1 MAKKEAEETEKAR
14 LEATHLGPDAVNPLL
29 ETMGLEK
36 VKSGVSLG
44 DLLRR
49 PQITYEDLA
58 AIDVRRPVLTPE
70 IIKTV
75 ETDVKYAGYI
85 KRELAEVE
93 RQKKLE
99 NKFIPEDMDYGKIK
113 GLRLEAGQK
122 LAKFRPAT
130 VGQASRISGVSPAD
144 ISVLLLY
151 LGIK

>member
-1 MAKKEAEETEKAR
+1 
-14 LEATHLGPDAVNPLL
+14 
-29 ETMGLEK
+29 
-36 VKSGVSLG
+36 
-44 DLLRR
+44 
-49 PQITYEDLA
+49 
-58 AIDVRRPVLTPE
+58 
-70 IIKTV
+70 V

-99 NKFIPEDMDYGKIK
+99 DKFIPEDMDYGKIK

-122 LAKFRPAT
+122 LAKLRPAT

>member
-1 MAKKEAEETEKAR
+1 MS
-14 LEATHLGPDAVNPLL
+14 NP
-29 ETMGLEK
+29 TTFVVDKYGK
-36 VKSGVSLG
+36 IVSRF
-44 DLLRR
+44 DNVVS
-49 PQITYEDLA
+49 YEDLKE
-58 AIDVRRPVLTPE
+58 IDQERPELPDEV
-70 IIKTV
+70 IKTV

-99 NKFIPEDMDYGKIK
+99 DKHIPADLDYKNIK

-122 LAKFRPAT
+122 LEKFRPLT
-130 VGQASRISGVSPAD
+130 IGQASRISGVSPAD

>member
-1 MAKKEAEETEKAR
+1 MNKKALEEAEKER
-14 LEATHLGPDAVNPLL
+14 LEATHYGPDAVNPLL
-29 ETMGLEK
+29 FRMCTEP

-49 PQITYEDLA
+49 PQLTYADLA
-58 AIDVRRPVLTPE
+58 EIDANRPNLPPE
-70 IIKTV
+70 VVKTV

-93 RQKKLE
+93 RQKRLE
-99 NKFIPEDMDYGKIK
+99 DKHLPAELDYTAIK

-122 LAKFRPAT
+122 LAKFRPTT

>member
-1 MAKKEAEETEKAR
+1 MET
-14 LEATHLGPDAVNPLL
+14 THLGPDAVNPLL
-29 ETMGLEK
+29 DGLGVER

-49 PQITYEDLA
+49 PQLTYD
-58 AIDVRRPVLTPE
+58 DLTP
-70 IIKTV
+70 IDKNRPSLPLSVIKTV

-93 RQKKLE
+93 RQRKLE
-99 NKFIPEDMDYGKIK
+99 DKFIPEDMDYEKIK
-113 GLRLEAGQK
+113 GLRLEASRK
-122 LAKFRPAT
+122 LAKFRHTT
-130 VGQASRISGVSPAD
+130 VGQAARISGVSPAD